1 LSDAKRSVR
10 EESLIPY
17 RATELTGARILV
29 LGAHPDDEVLGP
41 GGTVALAANRA
52 ESIRVWIATDG
63 TRQEGIAEPEADYAA
78 RRRAES
84 RKAAEILG
92 SSPPLFGGLM
102 DRELAEQR
110 EELKEA
116 LAQQVQAFHPD
127 LVLCPSPVEIHSDHR
142 VLGETL
148 YDLVAAS
155 RSDDADHDLYRFL
168 TIAYYE
174 LSHPMLPNTLV
185 DIAAASEK
193 KRAAMA
199 AFVSQQGVRD
209 YGAAVGGLNAYRRLT
224 LSGDGPVEAFRVV
237 TYAEASTRSLEE
249 LRREMGPAA
258 VVRAGERAPAPL
270 AIVVRTRNR
279 PELLKEALGSLA
291 AQTARPEQVVIVND
305 GGASTQGVVG
315 AFRSSFE
322 VTVDES
328 PSRQGRSAAANRG
341 VAAARRELVAFLDDD
356 DLCYPDHVE
365 RLLRAQRSGPE
376 PVVYSDAVT
385 AVYARKG
392 EGWEVRA
399 RTLQYSLDFDPE
411 YLLLA
416 NYIPLHTLLLPSAL
430 FEKAGGFDT
439 ALEYSE
445 DWDFLI
451 RLSFETSFRH
461 LRAVTCE
468 YRVFDAGE
476 GDPSHAA
483 AGSAA
488 FQAARRTI
496 YERYRGR
503 RNDEGLAR
511 TLDRLRAQV
520 SFWYD
525 RDRISQGELNYQR
538 ESHRKLNAS
547 LTSAG
552 ERLGQADADL
562 AAARERLAALE
573 AEKARLHGALAAV
586 EARGEEL
593 SASNESYRS
602 TVAALQAEIGNL
614 NILLSQIYDSKTWQ
628 LHLLFERLR
637 GRG

>member
-1 LSDAKRSVR
+1 MADAKGSSP

-41 GGTVALAANRA
+41 GGAVALAAERA
-52 ESIRVWIATDG
+52 EAIRVWIATDG
-63 TRQEGIAEPEADYAA
+63 TRQEGVAEPEADYAE
-78 RRRAES
+78 RRREES
-84 RKAAEILG
+84 RRAAAILKT
-92 SSPPLFGGLM
+92 SAPLFGGLP
-102 DRELAEQR
+102 DRDLALRR
-110 EELKEA
+110 EDLKAA
-116 LAQQVQAFHPD
+116 LAQQIQAFHPD
-127 LVLCPSPVEIHSDHR
+127 IVLCPSPVEIHPDHR
-142 VLGETL
+142 AMGEAL
-148 YDLVAAS
+148 FELVAAS
-155 RSDDADHDLYRFL
+155 RPEDADHDLFRFL
-168 TIAYYE
+168 SIAFYE
-174 LSHPMLPNTLV
+174 LSHPLLPNTLV
-185 DIAAASEK
+185 DVAAAAGK
-193 KRAAMA
+193 KREAIA

-209 YGAAVGGLNAYRRLT
+209 YGAAMGGLNAYRRLT

-237 TYAEASTRSLEE
+237 SYAEASTRSLEE

-258 VVRAGERAPAPL
+258 VVRAGERGPAPL
-270 AIVVRTRNR
+270 AVVVRTRNR

-291 AQTARPEQVVIVND
+291 AQTARPEQVVVVND
-305 GGASTQGVVG
+305 GGASAQGILG

-430 FEKAGGFDT
+430 FAKAGGFDT

-461 LRAVTCE
+461 VRAVTCE

-476 GDPSHAA
+476 GDPAHAA

-511 TLDRLRAQV
+511 TLDRMRAQV

-525 RDRISQGELNYQR
+525 RDRISQGELVYQR
-538 ESHRKLNAS
+538 ESHRKLNAA
-547 LTSAG
+547 LGKAG
-552 ERLGQADADL
+552 EQL
-562 AAARERLAALE
+562 AAARESLAALE
-573 AEKARLHGALAAV
+573 AERARLAGELAAAQ
-586 EARGEEL
+586 ARGGEL
-593 SASNESYRS
+593 SASNESYRRI
-602 TVAALQAEIGNL
+602 VADMQAEIANL
-614 NILLSQIYDSKTWQ
+614 NDLLSEIYRSKTWQ
-628 LHLLFERLR
+628 LHLILERLR